1 MTSLWNIPQFKLLQ
15 TTHCQ
20 KRHVSIQVTVSF
32 SPSTCPWQQ
41 ATTPPF
47 NFLSAFCNDSFYL
60 SEFRQPKD
68 GYEGKNTHW
77 QSPSV
82 KMGPAG
88 NEPSGQAELQTM
100 HVHLLAPSNGR
111 CLNPKGLQKM
121 EPFPI
126 HLAPRKE
133 GPALHNG
140 WQAHNTSPGSRW
152 NFTCKKLME
161 FDNPKKK
168 AQIFSQRDLGVLDQ
182 RGKGLTVFNIHI
194 HFVFKIAF
202 SLAYNI
208 VSNLSILF
216 FCFLGRINNSAFAK
230 FCWGFKFLRGS
241 RMIPLPTTCSKL
253 AREFPLTE
261 RF

>member
-1 MTSLWNIPQFKLLQ
+1 
-15 TTHCQ
+15 
-20 KRHVSIQVTVSF
+20 
-32 SPSTCPWQQ
+32 
-41 ATTPPF
+41 
-47 NFLSAFCNDSFYL
+47 
-60 SEFRQPKD
+60 
-68 GYEGKNTHW
+68 
-77 QSPSV
+77 
-82 KMGPAG
+82 MGPTG
-88 NEPSGQAELQTM
+88 NEPSGQAELQAM
-100 HVHLLAPSNGR
+100 HVHLLAPSNGW

-168 AQIFSQRDLGVLDQ
+168 AQIFSQRDLGVLEQ
-182 RGKGLTVFNIHI
+182 RGKELTVFNIHV

-216 FCFLGRINNSAFAK
+216 FCFLRYIQQQCVCQILLGIQLS
-230 FCWGFKFLRGS
+230 
-241 RMIPLPTTCSKL
+241 
-253 AREFPLTE
+253 
-261 RF
+261 